1 MEFQRNVIDVVEN
14 NDGEKKKE
22 NVIDVDEGN
31 DEGGN
36 IENITF
42 VESDEIKIVMQVSSE
57 EEAYNMYNEYALKKG
72 FNIQIAARRTVNGVV
87 RQSEFVCSKQGFK
100 EFEDPFD
107 VKKYNH
113 LETRTGCCA
122 KIRFDVENDI

>member
-1 MEFQRNVIDVVEN
+1 M
-14 NDGEKKKE
+14 
-22 NVIDVDEGN
+22 DEGN

-42 VESDEIKIVMQVSSE
+42 VESDEIKIGMQVSSE

-72 FNIQIAARRTVNGVV
+72 FNIQIAARWIVNGVV

-122 KIRFDVENDI
+122 KIRFDVENDIWLCHISTI